1 MLPRIS
7 AGHPQ
12 LAQFP
17 RVFTFSPWDDPGV
30 ESDIMGFLK
39 AQRLTKD
46 EQRTIGALASLS
58 LGLLV
63 LFSLNKA

>member
-1 MLPRIS
+1 
-7 AGHPQ
+7 
-12 LAQFP
+12 
-17 RVFTFSPWDDPGV
+17 
-30 ESDIMGFLK
+30 MGFLK